1 MKSLIIC
8 SNSVKVS
15 SKQSLGVILM
25 SIFSDKAFQNY
36 LLGWKEISL
45 EILFESFYLTY
56 ERFAEC

>member
-1 MKSLIIC
+1 
-8 SNSVKVS
+8 
-15 SKQSLGVILM
+15 M